1 MKIPNI
7 TIQQLLE
14 AGVHLGHK
22 TLRWNPKMKKYIFG
36 KRDSIHIMDLTQ
48 TLELTKVALEK
59 IYTTIANNGKILF
72 VSTKKQASEAIAE
85 VAKETDQ
92 YFVNYR
98 WLGGMLT
105 NWGTISGSIKKMK
118 KYEADLVAENRG
130 FTKKELLKMSVKKD
144 KLERSLGGIAEMKKT
159 PDLVFI
165 IDTNYE
171 SLAIAES
178 VKLGIPIIAILDSN
192 SNPDNI
198 DYPIPG
204 NDDARR
210 SIDLYCNLIKE
221 TINNAKSSI
230 PVAEPKKEVAADVKE
245 KTQGKTVQEI
255 DREKLEEK
263 LSKDCNLGIKESG
276 GDIDKAIEILR
287 VKGIS
292 KASKKM
298 SRDAKEGV
306 VAISGNE
313 TKTSVIEV
321 NCETDFVAKNEDF
334 TNFVKELSELN
345 NEKNSN
351 LEELKS
357 SKMKNGET
365 VEDNV
370 VSLIAKIG
378 EKITIGKAKT
388 IENAGTLNNHYL
400 HTVVKDNISKLAV
413 IVSLETK
420 DNSNTVKNFGKQL
433 SMHIA
438 ASNPLALTSDLID
451 QSVIDK
457 EQELVTEELKNSGKP
472 EDIAKKISLGKMN
485 KFKEENSLLTQAWV
499 MEPKKKVQ
507 DIIKEL
513 SISNLKIKQFYRI
526 KIGE

>member
-1 MKIPNI
+1 MSDI
-7 TIQQLLE
+7 
-14 AGVHLGHK
+14 
-22 TLRWNPKMKKYIFG
+22 
-36 KRDSIHIMDLTQ
+36 
-48 TLELTKVALEK
+48 
-59 IYTTIANNGKILF
+59 
-72 VSTKKQASEAIAE
+72 
-85 VAKETDQ
+85 
-92 YFVNYR
+92 
-98 WLGGMLT
+98 
-105 NWGTISGSIKKMK
+105 
-118 KYEADLVAENRG
+118 EN
-130 FTKKELLKMSVKKD
+130 VKK
-144 KLERSLGGIAEMKKT
+144 L
-159 PDLVFI
+159 
-165 IDTNYE
+165 
-171 SLAIAES
+171 
-178 VKLGIPIIAILDSN
+178 
-192 SNPDNI
+192 
-198 DYPIPG
+198 
-204 NDDARR
+204 
-210 SIDLYCNLIKE
+210 
-221 TINNAKSSI
+221 
-230 PVAEPKKEVAADVKE
+230 
-245 KTQGKTVQEI
+245 
-255 DREKLEEK
+255 REATGAGF
-263 LSKDCNLGIKESG
+263 KDCNFAIKESG

-306 VAISGNE
+306 VAVSGNE

-345 NEKNSN
+345 NEKSSN

-413 IVSLETK
+413 IVSIETK
-420 DNSNTVKNFGKQL
+420 DNSDTVKNFGKQL

-438 ASNPLALTSDLID
+438 ASNPLALTSDQID
-451 QSVIDK
+451 QSVLDK

-485 KFKEENSLLTQAWV
+485 KFKEENSLLSQAWV

-507 DIIKEL
+507 DIVKEL
-513 SISNLKIKQFYRI
+513 SIADLKIKEFYRI